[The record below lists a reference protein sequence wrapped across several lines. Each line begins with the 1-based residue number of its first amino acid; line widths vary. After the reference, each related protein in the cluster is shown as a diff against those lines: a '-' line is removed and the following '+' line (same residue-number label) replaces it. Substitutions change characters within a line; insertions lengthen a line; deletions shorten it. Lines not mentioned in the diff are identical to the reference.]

1 MFVADFVDEQVVY
14 EGALRREQPAVLR
27 LAYGKFAGVVGTDV
41 LHELQG
47 LRAAHFGF
55 AHVAHVE
62 KADGGAHGQVFV
74 NRAAVLHGHIPAAK
88 RHHLAA
94 CLPMHSVE
102 RSLFQGFIR
111 QCVRPCVVV
120 KKANQCKAF

>member
-14 EGALRREQPAVLR
+14 ECALWREQAAVLR
-27 LAYGKFAGVVGTDV
+27 LSDLQLAGVVGTDV
-41 LHELQG
+41 LYELQG

-55 AHVAHVE
+55 THMAHVKE
-62 KADGGAHGQVFV
+62 ADSGAHRQVFV
-74 NRAAVLHGHIPAAK
+74 NRAAVLHGHIPTAK

-94 CLPMHSVE
+94 RLPMHSVE

-111 QCVRPCVVV
+111 QCVLPCVAV